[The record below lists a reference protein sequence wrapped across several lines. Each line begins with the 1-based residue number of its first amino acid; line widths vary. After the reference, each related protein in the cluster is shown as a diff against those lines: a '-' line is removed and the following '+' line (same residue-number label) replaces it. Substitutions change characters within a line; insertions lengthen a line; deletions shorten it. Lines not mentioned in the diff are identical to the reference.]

1 MGADKFPKFS
11 EIPWDK
17 IDKIRVSGNKRNFSF
32 EFDLKGRRQKMTM
45 SVTPDSTAF
54 TLSTTDGSPI
64 VNATQ
69 RGKEIKVL
77 DFSAKV
83 SKLPKWV
90 KGLQSKSG

>member
-17 IDKIRVSGNKRNFSF
+17 IDELRVSGNKKNFSF
-32 EFDLKGRRQKMTM
+32 EFDLEGRRQKMTM
-45 SVTPDSTAF
+45 SVAPNSTTF
-54 TLSTTDGSPI
+54 TLSTMDGSPI
-64 VNATQ
+64 VSATQ

-90 KGLQSKSG
+90 KGLQKKSG

>member
-17 IDKIRVSGNKRNFSF
+17 IDKIRVSGNKKNFSF

-45 SVTPDSTAF
+45 SITPESTAF
-54 TLSTTDGSPI
+54 TLSAMDGSPI
-64 VNATQ
+64 VNAIQ

-77 DFSAKV
+77 DFSAKF

-90 KGLQSKSG
+90 KGMQKKSG